1 METNNPA
8 TAVAQA
14 TEAPE
19 VKKMK
24 QKEALFDFVSAVTA
38 GRERAEGQE
47 LRALLTKEDKKAIKG
62 MLIQGIQNG
71 AIEYKKSMEE
81 KALKKYC
88 SCLVSHWLKKDSRY
102 N

>member
-1 METNNPA
+1 MEPNNP
-8 TAVAQA
+8 TTGEAQV
-14 TEAPE
+14 TEPTV

-24 QKEALFDFVSAVTA
+24 QKEALFDFVSAVIS
-38 GRERAEGQE
+38 GREKAEGMAVRE
-47 LRALLTKEDKKAIKG
+47 LLTKEDKKAIKQ
-62 MLIQGIQNG
+62 MLIDGIVNG
-71 AIEYKKSMEE
+71 SIEYKKSMEE